1 VRVRDTAGSTLV
13 ELLVGTAITL
23 AATGAALAL
32 ARPAHAVLR
41 SQLDYMDA
49 RQRVRV
55 ATESLIR
62 DVTIGGSALPSG
74 STPFAVYAGP
84 RGETGL
90 TVRYGDSLTGVV
102 TSHSY
107 YVLLTAAASG
117 PELRR
122 WNGTTDAP
130 VADGIEGVAFECA
143 DSLGAPIG
151 CASWDVRNVRI
162 SLTARTDAGP
172 LHVSINV
179 APRCL
184 QDPA

>member
-1 VRVRDTAGSTLV
+1 MRVRDASGFTLV
-13 ELLVGTAITL
+13 ELLIGTAITL
-23 AATGAALAL
+23 AVTGAALAL

-41 SQLDYMDA
+41 SQLDQVDA

-55 ATESLIR
+55 AIESLIR
-62 DVTIGGSALPSG
+62 DVTIAGSALPAS

-84 RGETGL
+84 GGEPGL
-90 TVRYGDSLTGVV
+90 TVQYADPVTGVV

-107 YVLLTAAASG
+107 YVLLTGIASG

-130 VADGIEGVAFECA
+130 VADGIERVTFECA
-143 DSLGAPIG
+143 DRLGAPIG
-151 CASWDVRNVRI
+151 CGSWDVRNVRI
-162 SLTARTDAGP
+162 TLTARTETGP
-172 LHVSINV
+172 LRVSIDV

-184 QDPA
+184 EDSA